1 VGDPAQERGRIT
13 FRAKTGTSLIVRKS
27 SLHPLV
33 LFAKSNRKTLPLLRI
48 ELFAASLRQ
57 LNPSRDGEPR
67 ERQSRQHH
75 RDALVITHLA
85 LGEEQHD
92 GPTMAVADGVQFRVQ
107 AAFGAADATRKSP
120 FCSRLAAVR
129 CAFRCVASIISRSGV
144 SASAASAAK
153 MRAKTPSRLQRIHPG
168 SVALPTRWG
177 L

>member
-1 VGDPAQERGRIT
+1 MSASVVAGCDTAPILEAAEHVLDTMALAIERLVERD
-13 FRAKTGTSLIVRKS
+13 FHLSAARLRDTGSDAPFEQRGAEAIAV
-27 SLHPLV
+27 V
-33 LFAKSNRKTLPLLRI
+33 AAIGEQFA
-48 ELFAASLRQ
+48 
-57 LNPSRDGEPR
+57 GW
-67 ERQSRQHH
+67 RQSRQHH
-75 RDALVITHLA
+75 RGALVITHLA

-153 MRAKTPSRLQRIHPG
+153 MRAKTPSRLQRTKR
-168 SVALPTRWG
+168 L
-177 L
+177 